1 MVNSL
6 KKIRNIALDL
16 VLDVACSDANTLENI
31 IKWVMATLQPKQ
43 RIGWLLSLLFD
54 YTSENNEE
62 LFSILIKDTPMKIS
76 EIARNKKPTTLSTKN
91 YENACK
97 IAGYTPNLKTFSDCV
112 LRSPK

>member
-1 MVNSL
+1 
-6 KKIRNIALDL
+6 
-16 VLDVACSDANTLENI
+16 
-31 IKWVMATLQPKQ
+31 
-43 RIGWLLSLLFD
+43 
-54 YTSENNEE
+54 
-62 LFSILIKDTPMKIS
+62 MKIS